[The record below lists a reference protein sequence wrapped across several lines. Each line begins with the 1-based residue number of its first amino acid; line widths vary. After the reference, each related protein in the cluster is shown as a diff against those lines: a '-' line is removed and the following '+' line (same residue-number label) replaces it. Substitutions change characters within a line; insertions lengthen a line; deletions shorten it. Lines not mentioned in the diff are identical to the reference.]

1 MENRNRNRLRARL
14 GHGTFVIALATLL
27 AALSMFFA
35 SAVDVRAM
43 LTPEGA
49 AQRAGAAA
57 TPVEI
62 PEQWVWRGR
71 APVSLE
77 YMYGNHEPPR
87 EDYIVMHR
95 AP

>member
-1 MENRNRNRLRARL
+1 MSNRTRRNKL
-14 GHGTFVIALATLL
+14 GHATLVIALATLL

-35 SAVDVRAM
+35 SAVDLNAM

-49 AQRAGAAA
+49 ALRAA
-57 TPVEI
+57 TAAKPVEI
-62 PEQWVWRGR
+62 PHEWVWRGR

-77 YMYGNHEPPR
+77 YMYGNHEPPQP
-87 EDYIVMHR
+87 DYIVLHR

>member
-1 MENRNRNRLRARL
+1 MSDRTKTRHSTRL
-14 GHGTFVIALATLL
+14 GHTTVMIAFATLL

-49 AQRAGAAA
+49 ALRAGAAA
-57 TPVEI
+57 TPVKI

-77 YMYGNHEPPR
+77 SMYGNHEPPR
-87 EDYIVMHR
+87 PDYIVMHR